1 MTSAKGIV
9 AVTYFLL
16 INDTKSGKSKNVS
29 QEVGTGLQGKLSRNM
44 DKTKEMSATIKL
56 EVTERNIMDPPAT
69 AINVCKY
76 NDFKLFPVARSDKN
90 STFLLSFH

>member
-1 MTSAKGIV
+1 
-9 AVTYFLL
+9 
-16 INDTKSGKSKNVS
+16 
-29 QEVGTGLQGKLSRNM
+29 M

-76 NDFKLFPVARSDKN
+76 NDFKLFPAARSDKN

>member
-1 MTSAKGIV
+1 
-9 AVTYFLL
+9 
-16 INDTKSGKSKNVS
+16 
-29 QEVGTGLQGKLSRNM
+29 M

-76 NDFKLFPVARSDKN
+76 NDFKLFTAARSDKN